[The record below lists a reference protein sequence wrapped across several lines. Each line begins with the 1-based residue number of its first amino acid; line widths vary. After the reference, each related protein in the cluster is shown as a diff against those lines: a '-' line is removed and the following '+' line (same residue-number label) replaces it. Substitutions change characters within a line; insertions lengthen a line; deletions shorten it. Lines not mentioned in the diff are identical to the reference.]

1 MEKSIRARNLFSRG
15 DKILVAV
22 SGGMDSMVLLHA
34 LARLAP
40 PHGWK
45 LVVAHFNHCL
55 RGRSSDADEKLA
67 HDTARKLGLPFVAGR
82 GDVCAFALRH
92 KLSIEMAARQL
103 RHEFL
108 AREARR
114 RKISTIALAHH
125 ADDQVELFFL
135 RLLRGSGGEGLAGMK
150 WLSSSPAGAAT
161 RLARPLLGVTKADLE
176 KFARENGIRF
186 REDASNRSPDFL
198 RNRIRR
204 ELLPLL
210 RKHYQLALDRTI
222 LRVMEIVG
230 AEAEFVGEA
239 AGVRPAKK
247 VFAKLPVAVQRRMLQ
262 RQLEERGI
270 AVEFDLVEQLRGEA
284 GRVVTVGA
292 HRQVWRDAA
301 GRVREQR
308 GAGRAGPAFR
318 AGTRKVDLKG
328 AGAVDFGGRNFAWK
342 VEPQTFFRR
351 PDRVK
356 GREFFDAD
364 KVGGRVVLRHWR
376 AGDRFRPIGMGSAV
390 KLQDLFVNEK
400 VPRGRRH
407 ELVVA
412 ATAAGGI
419 FWVEGLRI
427 GEDFKLSPL
436 TRRRLR
442 WEWQNQQGCGQ
453 LCAMV

>member
-15 DKILVAV
+15 EKILVAV

-34 LARLAP
+34 LDRLAP
-40 PHGWK
+40 PRGWK

-55 RGRSSDADEKLA
+55 RGRSSDADERLA
-67 HDTARKLGLPFVAGR
+67 RETARKLGLPFVAGR
-82 GDVCAFALRH
+82 AEVRPFALRH
-92 KLSIEMAARQL
+92 KLSVEMAARQL
-103 RHEFL
+103 RHGFL

-114 RKISTIALAHH
+114 RKISTVALAHH

-135 RLLRGSGGEGLAGMK
+135 RLLRGAGGEGLAGMK
-150 WLSSSPAGAAT
+150 WLSPSPVDAAV
-161 RLARPLLGVTKADLE
+161 RLARPLLDTTKAHLE

-198 RNRIRR
+198 RNRVRR

-210 RKHYQLALDRTI
+210 RKQYQPALDRTI
-222 LRVMEIVG
+222 LRVMEIIG

-239 AGVRPAKK
+239 ARARPAKK
-247 VFAKLPVAVQRRMLQ
+247 IFAKLPVAVQRRMLQ
-262 RQLEERGI
+262 RQLEERGV

-284 GRVVTVGA
+284 GRMVMVGP
-292 HRQVWRDAA
+292 RLRVWRDAA
-301 GRVREQR
+301 GRVREQH

-318 AGTRKVDLKG
+318 AGLRKVGLKG
-328 AGAVDFGGRNFAWK
+328 AGAVDFGGRNFTWK
-342 VEPQTFFRR
+342 VEPQRFFRR
-351 PDRVK
+351 PGGVK

-400 VPRGRRH
+400 VPRERRH
-407 ELVVA
+407 GLVVA

-427 GEDFKLSPL
+427 GEDFKLGPQ

-442 WEWQNQQGCGQ
+442 WEWQNQQCCGQ